1 MSDLQLRQGIRIL
14 LSGGACTLELEELSR
29 IHKTCKEEID
39 LRVFDALD
47 LSQFYRDINK
57 RCWGGVAR
65 LKRAYRKNYGKEL
78 TGKDDLA
85 TTCPRKLLSTDD
97 YGRLSLLAFK
107 YALDAQLRPKKLPLP
122 IAWQTAPSFDLESL
136 WGRG

>member
-1 MSDLQLRQGIRIL
+1 MRIL
-14 LSGGACTLELEELSR
+14 LSGGACSLGLDDLSR
-29 IHKTCKEEID
+29 IYKTCKEEID
-39 LRVFDALD
+39 LRVFDAIDFSL
-47 LSQFYRDINK
+47 FCEDINR
-57 RCWGGVAR
+57 RCHGGVAR
-65 LKRAYRKNYGKEL
+65 LKRAYRKNYGKAL